1 MLTCLA
7 KKLLV
12 GVILYE
18 LATNVPKKDQNCND
32 KRLRIAMVEIL
43 KNSLAIDRTYIQ
55 HTAF

>member
-1 MLTCLA
+1 LA